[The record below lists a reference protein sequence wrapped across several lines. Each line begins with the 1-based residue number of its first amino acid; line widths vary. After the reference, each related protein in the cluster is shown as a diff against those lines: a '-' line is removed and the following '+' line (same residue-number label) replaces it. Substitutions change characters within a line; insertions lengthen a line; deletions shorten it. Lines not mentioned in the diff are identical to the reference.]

1 MQKTTEILATLRC
14 HYFSSFEEFPLLL
27 IQGSS
32 VMAEKGGGQ
41 QGLVGNVESNS
52 CVLRFSA
59 GSGCQ
64 MCCQLYREAE
74 QPPCDFAE
82 ED

>member
-52 CVLRFSA
+52 
-59 GSGCQ
+59 
-64 MCCQLYREAE
+64 
-74 QPPCDFAE
+74 
-82 ED
+82 